1 MSNVV
6 MEKKA
11 GWFTGLIDGA
21 ARAFAFG
28 GNGSVDS
35 KLTARAGRSDRKAEK
50 AGRKIDVRGLNLQVQ
65 RLAADGH
72 TAAEIARRTAL
83 SQDTIA
89 LLLHL
94 TPSTPD
100 ESAGQ
105 GTFFRVTRPHTSAG

>member
-1 MSNVV
+1 MSSATT
-6 MEKKA
+6 EKKA

-28 GNGSVDS
+28 ANAGTEGG
-35 KLTARAGRSDRKAEK
+35 RAEKTNRKSEK
-50 AGRKIDVRGLNLQVQ
+50 AGRKIEMKGLTLQVQ
-65 RLAADGH
+65 RLVADGH

-94 TPSTPD
+94 TPAGPD
-100 ESAGQ
+100 ETAAK
-105 GTFFRVTRPHTSAG
+105 GTIFRVAQADRSR